1 MDVLIKNAVIATQDE
16 DRRVVRGSV
25 GVEDGRVVAVGDVRG
40 EAEFVL
46 EGRHLVVTPG
56 LVNMHTHVAM
66 SVFRG
71 LVDDVALDEFLR
83 KTFALD
89 AERREEDLFAG
100 ALLGIAE
107 MLLSGTTAF
116 MDLYYSEDVI
126 ARAVERAGI
135 RGVLAWAVLD
145 EEHTTQSGVPVKNAE
160 RFAMEHRSELVTPAI
175 GFQGVY
181 VCSEE
186 TLLKGKEVAERLD
199 IPMHMHL
206 SETRKEVY
214 GHHERYGNR
223 PVEWLKDI
231 DLLCPRLSAAHAVW
245 LTLRE
250 IRMLG
255 EAGVT
260 AVNCPVSN
268 MKLGTGGSSPLP
280 EMMAHGVNITLGTDS
295 AASNNALNLLET
307 MKVAALLQKN
317 ERWDASILTAQDVLD
332 FATTNAYRYLGLE
345 GGVIG
350 EGAVADL
357 VVWDLSSPF
366 TVPYT
371 SATVVSDL
379 VYSAGR
385 ENVRDVIVGGK
396 PVVLNRRVQ
405 TFSVEDVLEKA
416 MEIMKNCGGEV

>member
-1 MDVLIKNAVIATQDE
+1 MDILIRNATIITQDE
-16 DRRVVRGSV
+16 RRRVLHGSV
-25 GVEDGRVVAVGDVRG
+25 GVEDGRVVAVGNVRG
-40 EAEFVL
+40 EADTVI
-46 EGRHLVVTPG
+46 EGKHLVVTPG

-66 SVFRG
+66 GVFRG
-71 LVDDVALDEFLR
+71 LVDDVTLDEFLR

-89 AERREEDLFAG
+89 AERREEDIFTG

-145 EEHTTQSGVPVKNAE
+145 EEHTTQRGVPVKNAE
-160 RFAMEHRSELVTPAI
+160 RVAREHRSKLVTPAI

-186 TLLKGKEVAERLD
+186 TLLSGKEVAERLEV
-199 IPMHMHL
+199 PMHMHL

-214 GHHERYGNR
+214 DHYERYGNR
-223 PVEWLKDI
+223 PVEWLRDMG
-231 DLLCPRLSAAHAVW
+231 LLCPRLSAAHAVW

-250 IRMLG
+250 IRMLA

-260 AVNCPVSN
+260 TVNCPVSN

-295 AASNNALNLLET
+295 AASNNSLDLLET

-317 ERWDASILTAQDVLD
+317 ERWDASLITAQDVLD
-332 FATTNAYRYLGLE
+332 FATVNAYRYLGLE
-345 GGVIG
+345 GGVIE

-357 VVWDLSSPF
+357 IVWDLSSPF

-371 SATVVSDL
+371 PATVVSDL

-396 PVVLNRRVQ
+396 PVVLNGRIQ
-405 TFSVEDVLEKA
+405 TFPVEDVLEKA
-416 MEIMKNCGGEV
+416 MEIMKNYGGEV